1 MSFMN
6 LRNLAIVAHVDHGKT
21 TLIDEIFKQSGMFA
35 AHEQVSERMMDSGE
49 LEREKGIT
57 IRAKNCAITWKGCRI
72 NLLDTPGHSDFGGEV
87 ERSLS
92 MVDGVLLLVDAAEGP
107 LPQTRFVLTKAVE
120 KRIKVAVVVNK
131 VDRSDARIEEVEK
144 EVEDLFLDIITL
156 TGQEDYDLNF
166 HIMYGSGRNGYISN
180 DKTKREG
187 TLEPLLDFLVSD
199 YFPAPRVQV
208 EGGLQLLIANLSYSN
223 YLGQLLIGRIQ
234 RGKIKVQQPIMWVGE
249 NQKKQYKVAALQI
262 FDGLK
267 QTQVEEAVAGEI
279 VIVAGIENAE
289 IGDTLCDINVVDP
302 LPRLTVEPPTVSVH
316 VSVNT
321 SPLAGQEGEYLTSR
335 KLEEFLAE
343 ATKKNVSLKYA
354 PTDDP
359 KVFELKARGELQIA
373 IVFEELRRAGYELML
388 SRPTVIVKKA
398 EDGSLLEPYEKVVL
412 DIPTESTG
420 AITEALSNRKAKME
434 SMVPM
439 GEGRSRLEFII
450 PSRGLIG
457 YRSQFLTDTKG
468 LGLMSSYYVGYK
480 EHLGKL
486 LARSNGA
493 LISDRRGKTTL
504 YALFNLLPSG
514 KQFVTSGEEVYEGMV
529 VGEHTRSNDLNVNV
543 CREKHVS
550 NVRTAGKDENL
561 VLPSLAPRTLEWA
574 LDWIDDDEWVE
585 VTPKNLRVRKKVLET
600 TKRSVV
606 R

>member
-35 AHEQVSERMMDSGE
+35 SHEQVSERMMDSGE

-57 IRAKNCAITWKGCRI
+57 IRAKNCAITWKNCRI

-92 MVDGVLLLVDAAEGP
+92 MVDGVMLLVDAAEGP

-120 KRIKVAVVVNK
+120 KRIKVAVIVNK

-144 EVEDLFLDIITL
+144 EIEDLFLDIITL
-156 TGQEDYDLNF
+156 TGQDDYDLNF

-187 TLEPLLDFLVSD
+187 TLEPLMDFLVSD
-199 YFPAPRVQV
+199 YFPKPRVQL
-208 EGGLQLLIANLSYSN
+208 EGGLQLLVANLSYSN
-223 YLGQLLIGRIQ
+223 YIGQLLIGRIQ
-234 RGKIKVQQPIMWVGE
+234 RGKIKLGQSLMWIGE
-249 NQKKQYKVAALQI
+249 NSKKQFKVTSLQI

-267 QTQVEEAVAGEI
+267 QTTVEEAVAGEI
-279 VIVAGIENAE
+279 VIVGGVEGAE
-289 IGDTLCDINVVDP
+289 IGDSLCDVACVEP
-302 LPRLTVEPPTVSVH
+302 LPRITIEPPTVSVH

-335 KLEEFLAE
+335 KLEEFLIE
-343 ATKKNVSLKYA
+343 ATKKNVSLKYV
-354 PTDDP
+354 TTEDP

-373 IVFEELRRAGYELML
+373 IVFEELRRSGYELML
-388 SRPTVIVKKA
+388 SRPTVILKKA

-420 AITEALSNRKAKME
+420 SITEALSSRKGKME
-434 SMVPM
+434 GMLPM
-439 GEGRSRLEFII
+439 GEGRSRLEFIV

-468 LGLMSSYYVGYK
+468 LGLMSSYFVGYK
-480 EHLGKL
+480 EHLGKM
-486 LARSNGA
+486 LARTNGA

-504 YALFNLLPSG
+504 YALFNLLSSG
-514 KQFVTSGEEVYEGMV
+514 KQFVTAGEEVYEGMV
-529 VGEHTRSNDLNVNV
+529 VGEHTRANDLNVNA

-561 VLPSLAPRTLEWA
+561 VLPALAPRSLEWA

-585 VTPKNLRVRKKVLET
+585 VTPKNIRVRKKSLDL
-600 TKRSVV
+600 KQRSVV

>member
-1 MSFMN
+1 MSFIN

-35 AHEQVSERMMDSGE
+35 SHEQVSERMMDSGE

-57 IRAKNCAITWKGCRI
+57 IKAKNCAISWKGCRI

-92 MVDGVLLLVDAAEGP
+92 MVDGVMLLVDAAEGP

-120 KRIKVAVVVNK
+120 NGIKVAVIINK

-144 EVEDLFLDIITL
+144 EIDDLFLDIITI
-156 TGQEDYDLNF
+156 TGQDDYDLGF

-180 DKTKREG
+180 DKNRREG
-187 TLEPLLDFLVSD
+187 TLEPLMDFLVSD
-199 YFPAPRVQV
+199 YFPRPRVQL
-208 EGGLQLLIANLSYSN
+208 EGGFQLLVANLSYSN
-223 YLGQLLIGRIQ
+223 YIGQLLIGRIQ
-234 RGKIKVQQPIMWVGE
+234 RGKIKLGQSIMWVGE
-249 NQKKQYKVAALQI
+249 NAKKQFKVSSLQI

-267 QTQVEEAVAGEI
+267 QTTVEEAVAGEI
-279 VIVAGIENAE
+279 IILGGVDGAE
-289 IGDTLCDINVVDP
+289 IGDSVCDISVVEP
-302 LPRLTVEPPTVSVH
+302 LPRLTVEPPTVSVN

-335 KLEEFLAE
+335 KLEEFLIE
-343 ATKKNVSLKYA
+343 ATQKNVSLKYV
-354 PTDDP
+354 TTSDP

-373 IVFEELRRAGYELML
+373 IVFEELRRAGFELML
-388 SRPTVIVKKA
+388 SRPTVIIKKA

-412 DIPTESTG
+412 DIPTEATG
-420 AITEALSNRKAKME
+420 AITEALSGRKGKME
-434 SMVPM
+434 SMLPM
-439 GEGRSRLEFII
+439 GEARSRLEFVI

-480 EHLGKL
+480 EHLGKM
-486 LARSNGA
+486 LARNNGA

-504 YALFNLLPSG
+504 YALYNLLSSG
-514 KQFVTSGEEVYEGMV
+514 KHFVKENEEVYEGMV
-529 VGEHTRSNDLNVNV
+529 VGEHTRANDLNINV

-550 NVRTAGKDENL
+550 NVRTAGRDENY
-561 VLPSLAPRTLEWA
+561 VLPALTPRTLEWA

-585 VTPKNLRVRKKVLET
+585 VTPKNIRVRKKNMD
-600 TKRSVV
+600 TKSRNVI